1 VSETPTQIPCLIA
14 REAARDI
21 LFELS
26 IQRTVARHE
35 TLVVSQG
42 PQPCPRAPAPDDEI
56 PF

>member
-1 VSETPTQIPCLIA
+1 MSERTICPIA
-14 REAARDI
+14 REAASDI

-42 PQPCPRAPAPDDEI
+42 PQPCPRAPTLDDEI